1 MSRSRSDDSGAAA
14 LYFIIIASAV
24 LFAAALVLDG
34 GRKMSRLGEA
44 VHLADNG
51 ARACAQAVAG
61 QAVLQANRNDDPFL
75 NQDAARV
82 AAAQYFVQAGVGS
95 YQVAFD
101 DSGSRCIV
109 TVTLPVP
116 SWALPM
122 GDVTAT
128 QSAVGRTG

>member
-1 MSRSRSDDSGAAA
+1 
-14 LYFIIIASAV
+14 
-24 LFAAALVLDG
+24 
-34 GRKMSRLGEA
+34 MSRLGEA

-61 QAVLQANRNDDPFL
+61 QAVLEANRNNDPVL
-75 NQDAARV
+75 NEDAARA

-101 DSGSRCIV
+101 DSGSQCIV

-116 SWALPM
+116 SWTLPI
-122 GDVTAT
+122 GDVSAT